1 MSNGR
6 RRHIVPVQMIRR
18 FANADGR
25 LFCLNKTTLCIP
37 DRTIGN
43 DPRTILYKP
52 NYYRDEAGDLDGTW
66 IQPIEAAFADSYHS
80 LVAASAGDRDLN
92 PTERAAVIQWI
103 ACLQCRTELF
113 QESMDTLKASEHMRR
128 RSGAEMSTAAIANRL
143 RRDFAQDYERLYTS
157 TGWYWKM
164 DTFREGRSLILTDHP
179 VCHTTEQE
187 PHGTVVF
194 VPLSKT
200 QILVGGGS
208 TALQQIQAMGV
219 EQVNLFLAAWANRL
233 IYAES
238 VPTLERVAVQLRA
251 AGEPATLPFF
261 GLIQRMET
269 SPPPAGFAQGGVL
282 ENIRRRVVEREQQF
296 GDDGP

>member
-25 LFCLNKTTLCIP
+25 LFCLNKATLCIP
-37 DRTIGN
+37 DRAIGN

-52 NYYRDEAGDLDGTW
+52 NYYRDEFGDLDRNW
-66 IQPIEAAFADSYHS
+66 IQPIEAAFADCYQS
-80 LVAASAGDRDLN
+80 LIAASAEDRDLN
-92 PTERAAVIQWI
+92 PTEQAAVIQWI

-113 QESMDTLKASEHMRR
+113 PESMDTLKASEHMRR
-128 RSGAEMSTAAIANRL
+128 RSRVDWSTAAIANRQ
-143 RRDFAQDYERLYTS
+143 RRGFAQDYERLYTS

-164 DTFREGRSLILTDHP
+164 ATLREGRSLILTDHP
-179 VCHTTEQE
+179 VCHTPEQE
-187 PHGTVVF
+187 PHGMVVF

-200 QILVGGGS
+200 QILIGGGR
-208 TALQQIQAMGV
+208 TALQQIRAMGV

-238 VPTLERVAVQLRA
+238 VPTLERVAIQLRA

-269 SPPPAGFAQGGVL
+269 SRPPPGFARGGVFD
-282 ENIRRRVVEREQQF
+282 NIRRRVVEREQQF
-296 GDDGP
+296 GDHEP